1 MLVRHSLETATQHK
15 HPFTWKS
22 DMYHAQG
29 AQMQCGLKMRY
40 RGRRGVVVF
49 FFFLSFFVVL
59 VCLFCDLFLIVF
71 VCLFVLICFLFL
83 FSLIVHFFVFLLLFC
98 CFYLAENNVVV
109 FAADR
114 YTEKE
119 GVFNSVRALI
129 ETSSSR

>member
-49 FFFLSFFVVL
+49 CFFFVLNKNKKQKEKQIKTNKETKTIKNKQKTNHKKRQTKTTKKDKKKTKHNNTPPAPIPHFQTTLHLSTLGVVHGL
-59 VCLFCDLFLIVF
+59 
-71 VCLFVLICFLFL
+71 
-83 FSLIVHFFVFLLLFC
+83 
-98 CFYLAENNVVV
+98 
-109 FAADR
+109 
-114 YTEKE
+114 
-119 GVFNSVRALI
+119 
-129 ETSSSR
+129 

>member
-49 FFFLSFFVVL
+49 CFFLSFFVVL
-59 VCLFCDLFLIVF
+59 VCLFL
-71 VCLFVLICFLFL
+71 
-83 FSLIVHFFVFLLLFC
+83 
-98 CFYLAENNVVV
+98 
-109 FAADR
+109 
-114 YTEKE
+114 
-119 GVFNSVRALI
+119 
-129 ETSSSR
+129 

>member
-1 MLVRHSLETATQHK
+1 
-15 HPFTWKS
+15 
-22 DMYHAQG
+22 MYHAQG
-29 AQMQCGLKMRY
+29 AQMQCGLQMRY

-49 FFFLSFFVVL
+49 WFFFVFFCCFSLPFFV
-59 VCLFCDLFLIVF
+59 
-71 VCLFVLICFLFL
+71 ICFLFVFDCFCL
-83 FSLIVHFFVFLLLFC
+83 FFVFLLLFC

>member
-49 FFFLSFFVVL
+49 CFFFVFFCCFSLPFFV
-59 VCLFCDLFLIVF
+59 
-71 VCLFVLICFLFL
+71 ICFLFV
-83 FSLIVHFFVFLLLFC
+83 FDCFCFFVCFDLFFFFFLLLFC
-98 CFYLAENNVVV
+98 CFYLAETNVVV
-109 FAADR
+109 FEADR

>member
-49 FFFLSFFVVL
+49 FLFFVF
-59 VCLFCDLFLIVF
+59 FCCFSLPFF
-71 VCLFVLICFLFL
+71 VICFLFVFDCFCFFVCFDL
-83 FSLIVHFFVFLLLFC
+83 FFFLFFFLFFVFVFLLFC
-98 CFYLAENNVVV
+98 CCCFVV
-109 FAADR
+109 FIWQKQMLWSLKRTDTPRRKKFSIVSAP
-114 YTEKE
+114 
-119 GVFNSVRALI
+119 
-129 ETSSSR
+129 